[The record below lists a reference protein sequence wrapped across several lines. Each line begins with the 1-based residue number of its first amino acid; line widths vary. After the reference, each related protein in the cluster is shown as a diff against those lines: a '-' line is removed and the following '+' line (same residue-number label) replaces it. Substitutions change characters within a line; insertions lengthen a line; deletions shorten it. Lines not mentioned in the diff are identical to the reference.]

1 MCAKNNTH
9 WREQAVMEWSRRVA
23 SVVACCHSVKLCALA
38 ARAFRSQQRL
48 DLRESVAGAQPGGG
62 AFSLA
67 ENFKTLHSNF
77 DICRNFQRKIMKF
90 SILIIF
96 KKRYI

>member
-23 SVVACCHSVKLCALA
+23 SVVACCHSVKLCAFA

-62 AFSLA
+62 HFPSPKISKHCIAILTFA
-67 ENFKTLHSNF
+67 ETFKEKL
-77 DICRNFQRKIMKF
+77 
-90 SILIIF
+90 
-96 KKRYI
+96 